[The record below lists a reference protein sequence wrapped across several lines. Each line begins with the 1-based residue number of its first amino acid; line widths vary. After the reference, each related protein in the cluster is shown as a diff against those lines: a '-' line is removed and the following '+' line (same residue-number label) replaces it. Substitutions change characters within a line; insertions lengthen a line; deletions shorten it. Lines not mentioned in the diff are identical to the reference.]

1 MTASEPDTRDPA
13 AAKATSSP
21 PFRIEPIPYTNYPGS
36 YYASM
41 HRVACTDCG
50 WHGPSRDYS
59 YAPDRLLIHYDQN
72 AHGRCRAA
80 EAEPE
85 AQADA

>member
-1 MTASEPDTRDPA
+1 MTASKPDTRHPA
-13 AAKATSSP
+13 PAKATSSP

-72 AHGRCRAA
+72 ARGRCRAA

>member
-1 MTASEPDTRDPA
+1 MRM
-13 AAKATSSP
+13 
-21 PFRIEPIPYTNYPGS
+21 Y
-36 YYASM
+36 
-41 HRVACTDCG
+41 RVACTDCG